1 MNNHPSAAVDPR
13 ACRSSGLEHCGYHG
27 GAGRG
32 HEHDRG
38 GRRDRKVLSENN
50 ATQRWYPASTT
61 KLMTTYVALKALKSQ
76 EVSLDTPVVMS
87 RAAAAEPPS
96 KMAYPAGSVMR
107 SNMALRMMLVKSAND
122 VTYAIG
128 QTLGKG
134 SMETFVERMNAEAA
148 ALGMKDTHFVNPN
161 GLPAPG
167 QYSSAKDL
175 AILGVA
181 LRKEFP
187 EFSNYFATEA
197 IAVGKGTMKN
207 HNGLLGRYNGADGMK
222 TGYICAAGF
231 NLVASATR
239 DKRTLIAVCLVLKA
253 RSCASALPAEIL
265 ENGFNTNPRSIR
277 DTVTDLPVSSG
288 PPATSARRS
297 ARPRDERPARTSGRK
312 RTSARTR
319 SLALHDR
326 PPAAAVAFPV
336 DLGSAAAAP
345 GVEAGTR
352 VIAALASRFRL
363 GARAPRRAGLRG
375 RTARR
380 LGRRCGAS
388 RLAGAAAA
396 EGAETARYGRRMI
409 AQPGVLP
416 GPVPVTVL
424 TGFLGSGKT
433 TLLNRLLRD
442 PALRDTVVI
451 VNEFGAVGLDH
462 LLVESSGEGIVEL
475 SDGCICCTVRGD
487 LVDTLADLVDR
498 VQTRRLGTIRHV
510 VIETTGLPTRRRSS
524 PP

>member
-1 MNNHPSAAVDPR
+1 MTIIRPLPSIRALAVLLGLSTAALMAGPTEAMNTIVVDV
-13 ACRSSGLEHCGYHG
+13 ATG
-27 GAGRG
+27 
-32 HEHDRG
+32 
-38 GRRDRKVLSENN
+38 KVLSENN

-107 SNMALRMMLVKSAND
+107 LDMALRMMLVKSAND

-239 DKRTLIAVCLVLKA
+239 DNRTLIAVVLGA
-253 RSCASALPAEIL
+253 EGPIVRERTAAEIL

-288 PPATSARRS
+288 PPADISAEICSPKGRT
-297 ARPRDERPARTSGRK
+297 ARANERQEEDK
-312 RTSARTR
+312 REDTFGSPYMTD
-319 SLALHDR
+319 LQR
-326 PPAAAVAFPV
+326 PAVAFPV

-352 VIAALASRFRL
+352 VIAAYGIPVPTWRPARPGEPGFEGELPVGSDAGAEHPASP
-363 GARAPRRAGLRG
+363 A
-375 RTARR
+375 
-380 LGRRCGAS
+380 
-388 RLAGAAAA
+388 AAAA
-396 EGAETARYGRRMI
+396 EGAETA
-409 AQPGVLP
+409 
-416 GPVPVTVL
+416 
-424 TGFLGSGKT
+424 
-433 TLLNRLLRD
+433 
-442 PALRDTVVI
+442 
-451 VNEFGAVGLDH
+451 
-462 LLVESSGEGIVEL
+462 
-475 SDGCICCTVRGD
+475 
-487 LVDTLADLVDR
+487 
-498 VQTRRLGTIRHV
+498 
-510 VIETTGLPTRRRSS
+510 TTGAE
-524 PP
+524 